1 MPTAPRPSRGV
12 PPMPE
17 RSIAALRAAIA
28 AHAPQLLDDF
38 EANWRAKIADT
49 YDIGAAPAFLARWW
63 GEYALARD
71 PELDRHVRDL
81 EARAAQCTDPDKA
94 KDLLEEASRIHHSV
108 RRLGPG
114 E

>member
-1 MPTAPRPSRGV
+1 
-12 PPMPE
+12 MPE

-28 AHAPQLLDDF
+28 AHTPQLLADF
-38 EANWRAKIADT
+38 ETNWRAKIAET

-71 PELDRHVRDL
+71 PELDHHVRDL
-81 EARAAQCTDPDKA
+81 EERAAECTDPDKA
-94 KDLLEEASRIHHSV
+94 KDLLEEASRIHH
-108 RRLGPG
+108 RLAGLGPG

>member
-1 MPTAPRPSRGV
+1 MTSAPGHPYGV

-17 RSIAALRAAIA
+17 RSIPALRAAIA
-28 AHAPQLLDDF
+28 AHAPDLLADF
-38 EANWRAKIADT
+38 EAGWRAKVADT

-63 GEYALARD
+63 AEYGLARD

-81 EARAAQCTDPDKA
+81 EERAAQSTDPDKA
-94 KDLLEEASRIHHSV
+94 KAFLEEAAAIHQ
-108 RRLGPG
+108 RAARLGPG

>member
-1 MPTAPRPSRGV
+1 MTTAPGRPHGV

-17 RSIAALRAAIA
+17 RSIPALRAAIA
-28 AHAPQLLDDF
+28 AHTPQLLADF

-49 YDIGAAPAFLARWW
+49 YDISATPAFLARWW
-63 GEYALARD
+63 AEYALARN

-81 EARAAQCTDPDKA
+81 EERAAQSAEPDKA
-94 KDLLEEASRIHHSV
+94 KALLEEAAQIHQRVSL
-108 RRLGPG
+108 LGPG

>member
-1 MPTAPRPSRGV
+1 
-12 PPMPE
+12 MPE
-17 RSIAALRAAIA
+17 RNIPALRAAIA
-28 AHAPQLLDDF
+28 AHAPDLLADF

-81 EARAAQCTDPDKA
+81 EERAAQTADPDKA
-94 KDLLEEASRIHHSV
+94 KALLEEAAQIHGRVSL
-108 RRLGPG
+108 LGPG